1 MTQRD
6 QNQDAQLDDLFAAA
20 RRDAP
25 EPSDAFMQALFD
37 TIPEPN
43 AATAVIEEPVST
55 GWWAGVRQTIADT
68 FAKRNIFADASA
80 LTGVIAAGVF
90 GVWIG
95 VNGGDIGGISL
106 NPFEAQGLDI
116 VDPFSGLDLSY
127 VDGGA

>member
-1 MTQRD
+1 MTQHD

-55 GWWAGVRQTIADT
+55 GWWAGVRQTIADA
-68 FAKRNIFADASA
+68 FATRNIFADASA

>member
-43 AATAVIEEPVST
+43 AVTAVIEEPVST
-55 GWWAGVRQTIADT
+55 GMVGRCSTDHCRHICNAKHIRGCLCPDRGDCGRCVWRLDWREWWGHWGHFPEPV
-68 FAKRNIFADASA
+68 
-80 LTGVIAAGVF
+80 
-90 GVWIG
+90 
-95 VNGGDIGGISL
+95 
-106 NPFEAQGLDI
+106 
-116 VDPFSGLDLSY
+116 
-127 VDGGA
+127 